1 MLAYNNR
8 FENLP
13 EPAMGTV
20 ITFLATNAHEQHQ
33 RAITEHILLTRGS
46 PLRAFRYITNG
57 MKGNISE
64 DEDIL
69 DRILSFAFEEY
80 TDPSA

>member
-8 FENLP
+8 FENIP
-13 EPAMGTV
+13 EQAMGTV

-57 MKGNISE
+57 MAGNISE
-64 DEDIL
+64 CEDIL
-69 DRILSFAFEEY
+69 DRIMSFVCVGY
-80 TDPSA
+80 